1 MVYRFVS
8 LVKKV
13 SSKGNNYGRVVFVD
27 LNGNVNEVFVY
38 DTLLSRIDSF
48 KFKFGDY
55 VNIDCDLKG
64 IVNIE
69 SYEGVV

>member
-13 SSKGNNYGRVVFVD
+13 SNKGNSYGRVVFVD
-27 LNGNVNEVFVY
+27 LNGGVTEVFVFGV
-38 DTLLSRIDSF
+38 LLSRIDSF
-48 KFKFGDY
+48 NFKFGDY
-55 VNIDCDLKG
+55 VNVDCDLKG

-69 SYEGVV
+69 SYEGNI